1 MLGAKS
7 NKENAKS
14 YHERNKTHNIFI
26 RLLFRLFLCS
36 TVKKNGILR
45 ALKEAT

>member
-36 TVKKNGILR
+36 SSTVREKNEKK
-45 ALKEAT
+45 KF